1 VSLEAMAWAF
11 KQHLPAAEKLVLL
24 SLADHHNGGTGLCIP
39 GQRSI
44 ADQTSLSVRTVQR
57 CLQQLEDRGLIER
70 RARFRPEG
78 RGRTSDTY
86 ILQGDILSGRSDQ
99 PDKPRTTKAT
109 SQDDQGDG
117 IGVAEPEENRKK
129 NRKKATTSAMAENWQ
144 PDPANWER
152 IVTTIKGIDH
162 ATELENFR
170 DHWLS
175 KDERR
180 ADWNASLRNWMR
192 NAKAWQKV
200 NPADPPKNP
209 TRLVGPNGYT
219 FCQDCNTPWE
229 HHTEDAC
236 IMMQEA
242 MNG

>member
-1 VSLEAMAWAF
+1 MSWAF

-57 CLQQLEDRGLIER
+57 CLQQLESRGLIER

-99 PDKPRTTKAT
+99 GDKSATTKAT
-109 SQDDQGDG
+109 SQDDQSDA
-117 IGVAEPEENRKK
+117 IGVAEPEGNRKK
-129 NRKKATTSAMAENWQ
+129 NHIEKRQTSMTDDWQ
-144 PDPANWER
+144 PDPTNWQT
-152 IVTTIKGIDH
+152 IVNRHKDVDH
-162 ATELENFR
+162 AVELENFR
-170 DHWLS
+170 DHYLS
-175 KDERR
+175 KAEKR
-180 ADWNASLRNWMR
+180 ADWNASLRTWMR
-192 NAKAWQKV
+192 NAQKWQKT

-209 TRLVGPNGYT
+209 VRLVGPNGYT
-219 FCQDCNTPWE
+219 FCQDCNTLWE

-236 IMMQEA
+236 LMVQEA